1 MDNRESKINRSLAGR
16 DGELTSLREFLA
28 KAVGGEGQAVI
39 VTGEPGIGKTR
50 LVDEFLGTV
59 GGARVL
65 RGHATEGDVRPFGAF
80 SDALADVMGGRLF
93 QEDEYTGFGSVFLI
107 NESGMLLAKSGG
119 SDDMDADI
127 FAGMLSAVQN
137 FVSDSFDSTGHQA
150 AGLGKLVYGDM
161 TIMTEHAPGIFI
173 TAVAK
178 GKEHPQMRAVLAG
191 ATREMCET
199 RGEALA
205 SWTGN
210 MADLGLLQESIDA
223 LARSRFLVRKDL
235 EGVKFENERLRI
247 AENVM
252 AHVDGLTEKQ
262 PVVLMLEDV
271 HWADESSLFL
281 FSYIA
286 RNIKNRSLL
295 LIATAREEGGQ
306 DFARFRSAV
315 KEEET
320 VSELNLA
327 GLDKDGV
334 RSLADRM
341 FQPNEFQGDF
351 IARLARDST
360 GNPLFIIETLRQM
373 AEDGG
378 IIQERG
384 AYHIAREDYQ
394 LPGSVEEV
402 VGRRLD
408 TLDARAVAVAEYA
421 SCIGE
426 NFNFPDLA
434 SLSSLGD
441 PGPEVEKLK
450 KSGVFAAKD
459 AGLGFSHAMFRQVT
473 YETISGRWKT
483 VYHRNL
489 GEYCERTREARGG
502 DAVYELARHFS
513 ASGDNPK
520 AFGYL
525 LEAGERAE
533 GAYAAELARGFY
545 GTALDIMPKLGAGYA
560 DDGVRAQ
567 ILEKLAD
574 SERRVGA
581 VKESAADYERAIAI
595 LDGDQRLAVTLK
607 AANAIHLAGEL
618 DRAKE
623 ILGGILPL
631 DDCVSND
638 VSTQI
643 LARYSVMCAGMGDKE
658 AAGMNAELALKKLD
672 AVKDPSTRV
681 IVLTMLGKAYEM
693 LGPEEKAQAMLQ
705 NAVDEAE
712 ASNDL
717 GCLALAYSEIGY
729 HKHFGG
735 EHEAASKLLEKAA
748 AYMEKRGDISELSRT
763 LVMLGMAYSDCG
775 ELEKSLASLK
785 RALAFAR
792 KMGNTHHLASTLGNI
807 GYTLAMMGRHTE
819 SLAYQTESLEL
830 RRKNKAKG
838 GMGWS
843 YLDMSMVHVQ
853 LDMLDVAAE
862 CLTKS
867 AGLFAESGDLA
878 GLCMAKSALAD
889 IRKFQNDNAAAVSL
903 YKEAL
908 AIAEQKNLARLK
920 FAILKEMAE
929 LGAAEPVGA
938 LAELEAI
945 AEKLA
950 DAPINMAL
958 MELRGNLAYANGNN
972 EEAELHYDAGLK
984 MATGHQ
990 IDDDLVA
997 ANLLV
1002 RRARLHWKTGR
1013 KEAAHADAARARE
1026 LYGKWGRMREAK
1038 HVEDFPGE

>member
-1 MDNRESKINRSLAGR
+1 MDELKVKMNRSLAGR
-16 DGELTSLREFLA
+16 DGELASLREFLA

-39 VTGEPGIGKTR
+39 VIGEPGIGKTR

-65 RGHATEGDVRPFGAF
+65 RGHATESDVRPFGAF
-80 SDALADVMGGRLF
+80 SDALAGVMGGRLF

-119 SDDMDADI
+119 SDGMDADI

-137 FVSDSFDSTGHQA
+137 FVRDSFDSGGHQA

-191 ATREMCET
+191 AAREICET
-199 RGEALA
+199 HGKAMA

-210 MADLGLLQESIDA
+210 MSELGPLQEGIDA

-252 AHVDGLTEKQ
+252 AHIDGLTEKQ

-286 RNIKNRSLL
+286 RNIKNRDLL
-295 LIATAREEGGQ
+295 LIATAREDGGQ
-306 DFARFRSAV
+306 DFTRFRSAV

-320 VSELNLA
+320 VSELGLG

-341 FQPNEFQGDF
+341 FQPNEFQEDF
-351 IARLARDST
+351 IARLTGDST

-378 IIQERG
+378 IIHERG
-384 AYHIAREDYQ
+384 AYHIARADYQ

-402 VGRRLD
+402 VRRRLD
-408 TLDARAVAVAEYA
+408 TLDARAVAVVEYA

-434 SLSSLGD
+434 SLSSLGN

-489 GEYCERTREARGG
+489 GEYCERTRQARGG

-560 DDGVRAQ
+560 DDEVKAQ

-581 VKESAADYERAIAI
+581 VKESAADYARAIVL
-595 LDGDQRLAVTLK
+595 LDGDRRLAVTLK
-607 AANAIHLAGEL
+607 AANAVYLAGDLEKS
-618 DRAKE
+618 RK
-623 ILGGILPL
+623 ILGGVMPL
-631 DDCVSND
+631 GDGVSSD
-638 VSTQI
+638 ISAQI
-643 LARYSVMCAGMGDKE
+643 LARYGWMCAR
-658 AAGMNAELALKKLD
+658 AGEKDTADANANMAFEKLE
-672 AVKDPSTRV
+672 AVKDPVIRV
-681 IVLTMLGKAYEM
+681 SMLTMLGNACEI
-693 LGPEEKAQAMLQ
+693 LGHDDRAQAMLQ
-705 NAVDEAE
+705 KAVDEAE

-717 GCLALAYSEIGY
+717 GCLATAYSEIGY
-729 HKHFGG
+729 HMHFGG
-735 EHEAASKLLEKAA
+735 EHEAASKLLEKAT
-748 AYMEKRGDISELSRT
+748 AYMEKRGDLT
-763 LVMLGMAYSDCG
+763 ALNHALVMLGMAYSDCG

-792 KMGNTHHLASTLGNI
+792 KMGNTHHMASTLGNI
-807 GYTLAMMGRHTE
+807 GYTLAMMGRHAE

-830 RRKNKAKG
+830 RRKNRSKG

-889 IRKFQNDNAAAVSL
+889 IRKFQSDNAAAVSL

-908 AIAEQKNLARLK
+908 AIAEQKNLNRMR
-920 FAILKEMAE
+920 FAILMDLVE
-929 LGAAEPVGA
+929 LGEAEPGSA

-950 DAPINMAL
+950 YAPINMRL
-958 MELRGNLAYANGNN
+958 LELRGNLAFTAGDLG
-972 EEAELHYDAGLK
+972 EAERHYDAGLK
-984 MATGHQ
+984 MATGRQ
-990 IDDDLVA
+990 IDDDLA
-997 ANLLV
+997 AAGLLV
-1002 RRARLHWKTGR
+1002 SRAKLYRKTGR
-1013 KEAAHADAARARE
+1013 MEAADADAARAKE
-1026 LYGKWGRMREAK
+1026 LYGKWGRLREAK
-1038 HVEDFPGE
+1038 HVESFARK